1 MVTQYSGPCIENDFR
16 HQVVAIGTPLPTTSL
31 PVGAQLGPVMLTA
44 KNLQCMRA
52 LLHLSL
58 CHGGILKSSWHTV
71 LVSLQ
76 HLAWILG
83 LKPQTGGSLQ
93 VNMLLWTNN

>member
-1 MVTQYSGPCIENDFR
+1 MPTLSI
-16 HQVVAIGTPLPTTSL
+16 PL
-31 PVGAQLGPVMLTA
+31 GAQLGPVMLTA

-52 LLHLSL
+52 LLRLSL
-58 CHGGILKSSWHTV
+58 TNGEILGNSWYTI
-71 LVSLQ
+71 LVTLQ

-93 VNMLLWTNN
+93 VSKIIVKKN

>member
-1 MVTQYSGPCIENDFR
+1 MSQYTGPCTENDFK

-31 PVGAQLGPVMLTA
+31 PIGAQLGPVMLTA

-58 CHGGILKSSWHTV
+58 CHGVVLKSSWNTV
-71 LVSLQ
+71 LLTLQ

-93 VNMLLWTNN
+93 VS